1 MTVHYVDFG
10 SECRSLRDEQGPTR
24 CSALD
29 LELIRLVF
37 SLPDDARAK
46 LLAFLHLAKD
56 NGLLCADFTLGETG
70 EVHLSLSST
79 PCNAA

>member
-1 MTVHYVDFG
+1 MTVHYVDFS
-10 SECRSLRDEQGPTR
+10 SESRTVRDEQGPTR

-37 SLPDDARAK
+37 SMPDEARAK
-46 LLAFLHLAKD
+46 LLAFLHLAKE
-56 NGLLCADFTLGETG
+56 NRLLRTDLKVGETG
-70 EVHLSLSST
+70 EVHLSLLST